1 MGFSNNKTK
10 TINFENKTN
19 LPFKMGTKKLNK
31 PLIFFKKKM
40 NKNLSGTFAKKNL
53 K

>member
-31 PLIFFKKKM
+31 PLIFFKKR
-40 NKNLSGTFAKKNL
+40 
-53 K
+53 